1 MRPIVVDVD
10 VAWFVGLFVCL
21 SVTIVSPAKTAEA
34 IEMSFGI
41 WTRVVPRKHAL
52 DGDA

>member
-41 WTRVVPRKHAL
+41 WTWGGPKEAYVR
-52 DGDA
+52 